1 MKKKILIVILILV
14 LAFGALV
21 AYYFFHDRMQEQKLN
36 KEFSEIDQLMNE
48 ENSDQE
54 TLNKKLN
61 TLVSSGDYAE
71 IEQAFKNYLKD
82 GLELTN
88 RITTHLS
95 DEKITTVL
103 TAETYKTDGPEFV
116 KTKEYLTTM
125 KNNLEQD
132 KKDYQEFFTEDKAMS
147 YLNSDEINLDSYYID
162 YYRDVF
168 VGDLESQANDKTVE
182 NSIDEIINILN
193 TYESVLTFLQTNQGN
208 WIVEGETILFSNDE
222 LTNQY
227 NQFVSS
233 LA

>member
-1 MKKKILIVILILV
+1 MKKKILIVILILF
-14 LAFGALV
+14 LAFGGLV

-103 TAETYKTDGPEFV
+103 TAETYKTDGPDFV

-147 YLNSDEINLDSYYID
+147 YLNLDEINLDSYYID

-208 WIVEGETILFSNDE
+208 WTVEGETILFSNDE

>member
-1 MKKKILIVILILV
+1 MKKKILIVILILF
-14 LAFGALV
+14 LAFGGLV

-208 WIVEGETILFSNDE
+208 WTVEGETILFSNDE

>member
-14 LAFGALV
+14 LAFGGLV

-82 GLELTN
+82 GIELTN

-208 WIVEGETILFSNDE
+208 WTVEGETILFSNDE

>member
-14 LAFGALV
+14 LAFGGLV

-82 GLELTN
+82 GIELTN
-88 RITTHLS
+88 RITIHLS

-208 WIVEGETILFSNDE
+208 WTVEGETILFSNDE